1 MNQPTKKTQ
10 LRVRAQVQ
18 AGDCRTDCA
27 IKARKQITAGSPIEP
42 TSMFSANGCKVMKE
56 MGECYCKCDPS
67 DVKCK
72 PNWWTI
78 NATI

>member
-1 MNQPTKKTQ
+1 MNQPTKKPQ
-10 LRVRAQVQ
+10 LRVRAQVK
-18 AGDCRTDCA
+18 AGDCREDCA
-27 IKARKQITAGSPIEP
+27 IKAYQQFQGN
-42 TSMFSANGCKVMKE
+42 SANGCNVMKE

-67 DVKCK
+67 DVKCQ